1 MPRLTGDGAA
11 EALQRLAREQRKT
24 KLLAD
29 INADM
34 MVCDIEGW
42 DQTAYRAAERLGM
55 TPAALSRALYRH
67 GQPWLE
73 LAAAV
78 ARAQRVQRAE
88 R

>member
-11 EALQRLAREQRKT
+11 EALQRLAREQCKT

-34 MVCDIEGW
+34 MVCEIEGW
-42 DQTAYRAAERLGM
+42 DQTAYLAELHGSPW
-55 TPAALSRALYRH
+55 PA
-67 GQPWLE
+67 LE
-73 LAAAV
+73 AAV
-78 ARAQRVQRAE
+78 ARAQRAQRAE